1 MAPQLTQSDITE
13 LLTAPTPD
21 KRAQIARKV
30 GRQIDAGGLSGQ
42 ERLLAN
48 DILRLMVRDAAEM
61 VRTAVAESLC
71 AASEVP
77 ADVVNSII
85 SDIDSVAVPF
95 IERSPLITDEALLEI
110 IEAGAPAKVLAIAS
124 RGSVSEEV
132 SDAIARDGERN
143 AVVRLLGNEGATL
156 STSAFSEVLTR
167 WHDDVGIAD
176 RMAMRKA
183 LPLTV
188 VERLVSVVSD
198 EMKNRLVARGGVGN
212 DIAERLA
219 FEARESVTIKL
230 FDGLDSIEDFAL
242 LMSHLQG
249 AGRLSGTLIVRA
261 ACLGEMKFVEHALA
275 QLARISPERAWTLV
289 HDAGRLGLRAL
300 FQQARLS
307 QDLYL
312 PLRIA
317 VDVYHE
323 MVRSEEVLDR
333 EHFRRQII
341 ERILTQPDGLKN
353 DDLDFLLYQIA
364 RQEQIIAQREGEA
377 ADAVRAA
384 SA

>member
-132 SDAIARDGERN
+132 SDAIARDGERD
-143 AVVRLLGNEGATL
+143 AVVRLLGNE
-156 STSAFSEVLTR
+156 
-167 WHDDVGIAD
+167 D
-176 RMAMRKA
+176 
-183 LPLTV
+183 
-188 VERLVSVVSD
+188 
-198 EMKNRLVARGGVGN
+198 
-212 DIAERLA
+212 LA
-219 FEARESVTIKL
+219 KSSSL
-230 FDGLDSIEDFAL
+230 
-242 LMSHLQG
+242 
-249 AGRLSGTLIVRA
+249 
-261 ACLGEMKFVEHALA
+261 
-275 QLARISPERAWTLV
+275 W
-289 HDAGRLGLRAL
+289 
-300 FQQARLS
+300 
-307 QDLYL
+307 
-312 PLRIA
+312 
-317 VDVYHE
+317 
-323 MVRSEEVLDR
+323 
-333 EHFRRQII
+333 
-341 ERILTQPDGLKN
+341 
-353 DDLDFLLYQIA
+353 
-364 RQEQIIAQREGEA
+364 
-377 ADAVRAA
+377 
-384 SA
+384 

>member
-1 MAPQLTQSDITE
+1 MVLQEAKERVAPAGW
-13 LLTAPTPD
+13 APET
-21 KRAQIARKV
+21 
-30 GRQIDAGGLSGQ
+30 
-42 ERLLAN
+42 
-48 DILRLMVRDAAEM
+48 VR
-61 VRTAVAESLC
+61 
-71 AASEVP
+71 
-77 ADVVNSII
+77 
-85 SDIDSVAVPF
+85 
-95 IERSPLITDEALLEI
+95 RSP
-110 IEAGAPAKVLAIAS
+110 
-124 RGSVSEEV
+124 
-132 SDAIARDGERN
+132 ARR
-143 AVVRLLGNEGATL
+143 
-156 STSAFSEVLTR
+156 
-167 WHDDVGIAD
+167 
-176 RMAMRKA
+176 RKA
-183 LPLTV
+183 
-188 VERLVSVVSD
+188 
-198 EMKNRLVARGGVGN
+198 
-212 DIAERLA
+212 
-219 FEARESVTIKL
+219 
-230 FDGLDSIEDFAL
+230 
-242 LMSHLQG
+242 
-249 AGRLSGTLIVRA
+249 
-261 ACLGEMKFVEHALA
+261 
-275 QLARISPERAWTLV
+275 ARISPERAWTLV